1 MALLNL
7 VNKLLIHV
15 HIFIIMIFLKNKTV
29 EIQPVSEKT
38 GLYRQKEKELL
49 FEQAYFE
56 IWFKY
61 YQEHWFFL
69 RRFQHQQTFIHILSR
84 SYYTILIRLFMH
96 RKEYY

>member
-1 MALLNL
+1 
-7 VNKLLIHV
+7 
-15 HIFIIMIFLKNKTV
+15 MIFLKNKTV
-29 EIQPVSEKT
+29 EIQPVSEKN
-38 GLYRQKEKELL
+38 RFISPKKKELL

-61 YQEHWFFL
+61 YQEHWGFFL

-84 SYYTILIRLFMH
+84 RYYTILIRLFMH

>member
-38 GLYRQKEKELL
+38 GLYRQKKKELL
-49 FEQAYFE
+49 FEQAY
-56 IWFKY
+56 ILKY
-61 YQEHWFFL
+61 GSNIIRNIGFFYDGFNINRHL
-69 RRFQHQQTFIHILSR
+69 FTFFPVAIIQ
-84 SYYTILIRLFMH
+84 F
-96 RKEYY
+96 